1 MAENII
7 QEMTNLEQQ
16 MLIDE
21 FVDHLPAMRR
31 RYSLSQEELGRKVGL
46 SRQSVSAIER
56 KTVALTWNTYLSFM
70 MFFAANCNCL
80 FYFPNRSDF
89 KHADIFERLL
99 KIEHNKQKEEI
110 R

>member
-31 RYSLSQEELGRKVGL
+31 RYSLSQEELGKKVGL

-99 KIEHNKQKEEI
+99 KIENNKQKEEI